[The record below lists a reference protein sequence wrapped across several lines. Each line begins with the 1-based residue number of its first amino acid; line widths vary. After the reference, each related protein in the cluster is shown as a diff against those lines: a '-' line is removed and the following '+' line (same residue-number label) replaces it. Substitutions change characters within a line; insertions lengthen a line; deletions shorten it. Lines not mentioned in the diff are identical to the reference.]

1 MRRLAACVALSV
13 WFVAPMA
20 GEPMKAGDRQRL
32 LAHLEMTES
41 WLVSELSGLSSA
53 QLTYRMTPESWSIT
67 DVTEHLAIAEP
78 QYWQR
83 VNDSMK
89 QPRDDGQDRSDRRR
103 HPLVRHRP
111 DEPPEDRR
119 GARPARHVQ
128 ERRRGARRLPQ
139 AAINHARVRA
149 GDERRPQVAQAPR
162 RQHGRL
168 SVVPDDL
175 DALAAPH
182 PADSRGQGARRLS
195 EGVETREGRPGPQTT
210 DSRVEKCQPQSAASS
225 EGIPDRR
232 RPELH
237 LLDIGPAVC
246 CLGRA
251 GAIRCSKRTFSIHHR
266 TAEILS
272 KIHPRSRDSD
282 RPIGQ
287 PIGYRSKF
295 WPVFA

>member
-13 WFVAPMA
+13 GLVAPMS

-41 WLVSELSGLSSA
+41 WLVSELSGLSPA

-89 QPRDDGQDRSDRRR
+89 QPATTDKIEATDAGILWYGIDRTNRQKTG
-103 HPLVRHRP
+103 
-111 DEPPEDRR
+111 E
-119 GARPARHVQ
+119 ARVPH
-128 ERRRGARRLPQ
+128 GTFKS
-139 AAINHARVRA
+139 AAEALAAFRKLQINDARVRA
-149 GDERRPQVAQAPR
+149 VDERRPQVAQAPR

-175 DALAAPH
+175 DALAATH

-195 EGVETREGRPGPQTT
+195 EGVEGREETARTADDRQQGRKVP
-210 DSRVEKCQPQSAASS
+210 ASKRC
-225 EGIPDRR
+225 E
-232 RPELH
+232 
-237 LLDIGPAVC
+237 
-246 CLGRA
+246 LGRHS
-251 GAIRCSKRTFSIHHR
+251 GPEETR
-266 TAEILS
+266 TAL
-272 KIHPRSRDSD
+272 
-282 RPIGQ
+282 
-287 PIGYRSKF
+287 
-295 WPVFA
+295 A